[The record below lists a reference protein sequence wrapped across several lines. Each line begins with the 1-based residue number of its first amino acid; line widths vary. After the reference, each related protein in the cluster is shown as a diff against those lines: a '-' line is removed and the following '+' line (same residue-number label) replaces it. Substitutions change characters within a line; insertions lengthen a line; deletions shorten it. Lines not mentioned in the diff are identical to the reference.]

1 MFRLSAQGIDEH
13 IINVHY
19 YYYYCL
25 LSLQKAESMYKY
37 VISSIS
43 MYSNCSFL
51 EKAFIVENVLMHI
64 ILMFP
69 FFLFFL

>member
-1 MFRLSAQGIDEH
+1 M
-13 IINVHY
+13 
-19 YYYYCL
+19 
-25 LSLQKAESMYKY
+25 QKAESMYKY

-51 EKAFIVENVLMHI
+51 EKEFIVENVLMHS

-69 FFLFFL
+69 IYLFLNKSVIFKTFNKSVT

>member
-1 MFRLSAQGIDEH
+1 
-13 IINVHY
+13 
-19 YYYYCL
+19 
-25 LSLQKAESMYKY
+25 MYKY

-69 FFLFFL
+69 SLKKKKKKKCDI